1 MTDSRSIIES
11 FREVVIQIA
20 TPYSTGTGFFLKG
33 PDLIVTNEH
42 VVRGNREVVIDGQS
56 FDKQL
61 VKVLFSDSKYDL
73 AFLHSPTEH
82 KMPEVPLAREEEDKL
97 AEGET
102 VLAVGHPFGL
112 RFSATQGIVSNLM
125 HQQNQIQYIQH
136 DAALNPGNSGGPLI
150 NLKGQ
155 VVGVNTFIIRDG
167 NSIGFSLPVK
177 YLQAAMEAYREH
189 EGKGSKVAVR
199 CHSCSNLVFED
210 NIAEGDF
217 CPNCGA
223 KIILPSQVDKY
234 EPVGVK
240 RTIEEILGALNFNV
254 DLSRRGPNHWEL
266 NRGSAKINIS
276 YHEKTGLIVGDAYLV
291 TLPLENIEKIY
302 NFLLRENYQIEN
314 LTFSVKGN
322 DIILSLLIYDRY
334 LNAETGNKLFDHLIK
349 SADKYDNLLVDEYG
363 AQLKIQD

>member
-1 MTDSRSIIES
+1 MTDNRSIIEN
-11 FREVVIQIA
+11 FREIVIQIA

-33 PDLIVTNEH
+33 PDLIITNEH
-42 VVRGNREVVIDGQS
+42 VVRGNREVVIDGES

-73 AFLHSPTEH
+73 AFLHSPVDH
-82 KMPEVPLAREEEDKL
+82 KMPEVRLAGDKDEKL
-97 AEGET
+97 SEGET
-102 VLAVGHPFGL
+102 ILAVGHPFGL

-150 NLKGQ
+150 NLKGL

-167 NSIGFSLPVK
+167 NSIGFSLPVS
-177 YLQAAMEAYREH
+177 YLQSALDAYLEH
-189 EGKGSKVAVR
+189 EGGKVAIR

-210 NIAEGDF
+210 NTAEGGY

-223 KIILPSQVDKY
+223 KIILPSQVDEY

-240 RTIEEILGALNFNV
+240 RTIEEILGTLNFNI
-254 DLSRRGPNHWEL
+254 DLSRRGPNHWQL

-291 TLPLENIEKIY
+291 TLPKENIEKIY
-302 NFLLRENYQIEN
+302 DFLLKENYQIEN

-334 LNAETGNKLFDHLIK
+334 LNAETGRKLFAHLIE
-349 SADKYDNLLVDEYG
+349 SADKYDNLLVEKYG
-363 AQLKIQD
+363 AQWKNPD